1 MSQSSVKPQP
11 APPRLHFRVP
21 PEPSH
26 LLRARERL
34 RDYLRQ
40 YCAERQVIDDVVL
53 CVQEA
58 CTNAIRHGG
67 SPADIEIV
75 VRFTRSRLVATVKD
89 HGRGFD
95 VASFDPRL
103 PPDSGSEHGRGLF
116 IIAALMDSLELRL
129 DGGLEVRMACRAAP
143 RCEPP
148 PLESG
153 LGEQRTGSQ
162 LAHREARTRA
172 LLEEIDEGFVAL
184 DWEYRYVYANDPAC
198 RLLAK
203 SRDGLLGHKI
213 LTLFPRLRGS
223 ELEQGLRAAMDLG
236 RSTTMEWR
244 SPVIDGWVEVRIY
257 PTLAGVTVYFHDID
271 ERKRVEGDRE
281 RLIAE
286 LRGREEELQVRNDEL
301 QAQSE
306 GLQAQSEELRA
317 QSEELVAQHDEEVQR
332 AAAGLERSSDA
343 ARFEELLSWSRTT
356 RLVQRLRPHPW
367 RVLAAAVAVQS
378 AILWA
383 LNAEDDTRHILG
395 VPGSMIALFAVVAGA
410 LAGPLVGAVVALA
423 GGGVFYV
430 TVAGYGARS
439 SVATTLIS
447 TTIWLAAGLVSGLL
461 AKGLREQTE
470 RRRAGAV
477 ALARADAA
485 REAQL
490 AEQAHIEELASGLQL
505 QTDALT
511 ERAGLAEALNTINAL
526 VHSTL
531 DSGGVLE
538 PALARGVAA
547 LHADAGTIELREDES
562 WVVSHQ
568 HGFSDDATKLRLSA
582 EQAPIA
588 GRARATRQPVA
599 VADLT
604 LETALDTG
612 FPHAHGLKSVIAVPL
627 IVRQEVIGCLLLW
640 GHRPRVFSRAEIDFA
655 RQLGAT
661 VSLGVDN
668 ARLYL
673 EQRHIAQTL
682 QENFIHELP
691 VVAGLE
697 LGVVSKAAAEPE
709 LVGGDF
715 SEVFVVDDGCV
726 VVLIGDVAGKGVRA
740 AGMTE
745 TVRSTVRALAAADSS
760 PASILARANELLL
773 KFDPDEPHV
782 TAFCA
787 VLDPDSGHVS
797 YASAGHPSP
806 VHLGAFSC
814 RTLDVAFGP
823 PLGSFDHSYLNA
835 HAMLTL
841 EDYLVLYTDGVTE
854 SRKGTEL
861 FGEQRLLEVVS
872 GLRGRSA
879 QAVAEGLRDAALAF
893 AGRLRDDLQVVV
905 VRLA

>member
-1 MSQSSVKPQP
+1 M
-11 APPRLHFRVP
+11 
-21 PEPSH
+21 E
-26 LLRARERL
+26 
-34 RDYLRQ
+34 
-40 YCAERQVIDDVVL
+40 
-53 CVQEA
+53 
-58 CTNAIRHGG
+58 
-67 SPADIEIV
+67 
-75 VRFTRSRLVATVKD
+75 
-89 HGRGFD
+89 
-95 VASFDPRL
+95 
-103 PPDSGSEHGRGLF
+103 
-116 IIAALMDSLELRL
+116 
-129 DGGLEVRMACRAAP
+129 
-143 RCEPP
+143 
-148 PLESG
+148 
-153 LGEQRTGSQ
+153 
-162 LAHREARTRA
+162 
-172 LLEEIDEGFVAL
+172 
-184 DWEYRYVYANDPAC
+184 
-198 RLLAK
+198 
-203 SRDGLLGHKI
+203 
-213 LTLFPRLRGS
+213 
-223 ELEQGLRAAMDLG
+223 LG

-244 SPVIDGWVEVRIY
+244 SPVIGGWVEVRIY

-271 ERKRVEGDRE
+271 ERKREEGDRE
-281 RLIAE
+281 RLI
-286 LRGREEELQVRNDEL
+286 EELQVRNEEL
-301 QAQSE
+301 QAR
-306 GLQAQSEELRA
+306 SEELRA
-317 QSEELVAQHDEEVQR
+317 QSEELVAQRDEEVKQATR
-332 AAAGLERSSDA
+332 LTVRKETADSASSSDA
-343 ARFEELLSWSRTT
+343 ARFEQSLTWSRAT
-356 RLVQRLRPHPW
+356 RLVHRLRPHPW

-383 LNAEDDTRHILG
+383 LDARDDTRHILG
-395 VPGSMIALFAVVAGA
+395 VPGSMIALFAVIAGA
-410 LAGPLVGAVVALA
+410 LAGPLVGALVALA
-423 GGGVFYV
+423 GGGVFYL
-430 TVAGYGARS
+430 TVADYGARS
-439 SVATTLIS
+439 SVATIMVS

-485 REAQL
+485 REVQL

-511 ERAGLAEALNTINAL
+511 ERVGLAEALNTINAL

-538 PALARGVAA
+538 PALAAGVAA
-547 LHADAGTIELREDES
+547 LHADAGTIELREHEF
-562 WVVSHQ
+562 WIVSHQ
-568 HGFSDDATKLRLSA
+568 HGFSDDEIGLRLSV

-588 GRARATRQPVA
+588 SRARATGQPVA
-599 VADLT
+599 AADLT
-604 LETALDTG
+604 LEPPLDSG
-612 FPHAHGLKSVIAVPL
+612 FPHAHGLSSVIAVPL

-640 GHRPRVFSRAEIDFA
+640 GRRPRMFSQAEIDFA

-697 LGVVSKAAAEPE
+697 LGVVSKAATEPE

-715 SEVFVVDDGCV
+715 SDVFVVDESSV

-740 AGMTE
+740 AGLTE
-745 TVRSTVRALAAADSS
+745 TVRSTVRALAAHDSS

-773 KFDPDEPHV
+773 RFDPDEPHV

-787 VLDPDSGHVS
+787 VLDPNSGHLS

-854 SRKGTEL
+854 ARRGDEM
-861 FGEQRLLEVVS
+861 FGERRLIEAVS
-872 GLRGRSA
+872 SLRGRSA
-879 QAVAEGLRDAALAF
+879 QAAANGVRDAALAF

>member
-1 MSQSSVKPQP
+1 MPSRAAS
-11 APPRLHFRVP
+11 PRP
-21 PEPSH
+21 W
-26 LLRARERL
+26 
-34 RDYLRQ
+34 
-40 YCAERQVIDDVVL
+40 
-53 CVQEA
+53 
-58 CTNAIRHGG
+58 
-67 SPADIEIV
+67 
-75 VRFTRSRLVATVKD
+75 
-89 HGRGFD
+89 
-95 VASFDPRL
+95 
-103 PPDSGSEHGRGLF
+103 
-116 IIAALMDSLELRL
+116 IAAS
-129 DGGLEVRMACRAAP
+129 ASSAPAA
-143 RCEPP
+143 
-148 PLESG
+148 S
-153 LGEQRTGSQ
+153 S
-162 LAHREARTRA
+162 AHREARTRA

-184 DWEYRYVYANDPAC
+184 DWEYRYVYANEPAC

-203 SRDGLLGHKI
+203 SRDELLGHKI

-223 ELEQGLRAAMDLG
+223 ELEQGFRAAMELG
-236 RSTTMEWR
+236 SSTTMEWR
-244 SPVIDGWVEVRIY
+244 SPVIGAWVEVRIY
-257 PTLAGVTVYFHDID
+257 PTLAGVTVYFHDIG
-271 ERKRVEGDRE
+271 ERKREEGDRD

-286 LRGREEELQVRNDEL
+286 LRGREEELQVRNEEL
-301 QAQSE
+301 RAR
-306 GLQAQSEELRA
+306 SEELRA
-317 QSEELVAQHDEEVQR
+317 QSEELVAQRAEEVQR
-332 AAAGLERSSDA
+332 AARLTVLKEVADSERTSDA
-343 ARFEELLSWSRTT
+343 ERFEQSLTWSRAT
-356 RLVQRLRPHPW
+356 RLVHRLRPHPW

-378 AILWA
+378 AILWT

-410 LAGPLVGAVVALA
+410 LAGPLVGALVALA

-430 TVAGYGARS
+430 TVADYGARS
-439 SVATTLIS
+439 SVATTVLS
-447 TTIWLAAGLVSGLL
+447 TMIWLAAGVVSGLL

-477 ALARADAA
+477 ALAWADAA

-490 AEQAHIEELASGLQL
+490 AEQAHVEELASGLQL

-511 ERAGLAEALNTINAL
+511 ERVGLAEALNTINAL

-531 DSGGVLE
+531 DSGGILE

-547 LHADAGTIELREDES
+547 LRADAGTIELREGES
-562 WVVSHQ
+562 WVLSHQ
-568 HGFSDDATKLRLSA
+568 HGLSSDEIGLRLSA

-588 GRARATRQPVA
+588 SRTRTTGQPVA
-599 VADLT
+599 IADLT
-604 LETALDTG
+604 LETPLDIG

-627 IVRQEVIGCLLLW
+627 IVRKEVIGCLLLW
-640 GHRPRVFSRAEIDFA
+640 GHKPRVFSQAEIDFA

-715 SEVFVVDDGCV
+715 SEVFLVDDNHV
-726 VVLIGDVAGKGVRA
+726 VALIGDVAGKGVRA

-745 TVRSTVRALAAADSS
+745 TVRSTVRALAATDSS
-760 PASILARANELLL
+760 PGSILARANELLL

-787 VLDPDSGHVS
+787 VLDPHSGHLS

-854 SRKGTEL
+854 ARAREPSCSASSACSRSSLACGAARPRHSPTACATPP
-861 FGEQRLLEVVS
+861 S
-872 GLRGRSA
+872 PSP
-879 QAVAEGLRDAALAF
+879 VACATTCRWSSCGWPEPRA
-893 AGRLRDDLQVVV
+893 RP
-905 VRLA
+905 